1 MNLSNEMQKLIDGH
15 RKDIDEDNPRDFID
29 HFLIEMGNSA
39 EENTS
44 VNVKDQDE
52 KLRTILIDIFIVSI
66 SNSESIMTITIRE
79 GQQQLPMS

>member
-1 MNLSNEMQKLIDGH
+1 MQKLIDGH

-79 GQQQLPMS
+79 GQQQLQMS